1 VATAI
6 RPVGYDDR
14 LSVVEHLDELRNRLL
29 VAAGVFV
36 VAFTLCLV
44 FNHHLLSVVN
54 HPLKVTTEKRTQEGK
69 GILGQIYVGNK
80 TLRDLDASY
89 ARSLKAL
96 AGPDSGLKPA
106 ARAVLTAEIANQRK
120 IVAQLPQGPN
130 GSQPVTLG
138 PGEPFSATFTVA
150 FYFSLLISMPL
161 ILYQLYMFVLPA
173 FSPKERRVV
182 LPLMAMIPVLFL
194 IGVSF
199 GYFVV
204 LPAAVKFLQNFNSDQ
219 FNILLQAR
227 DYYKFA
233 VLSLAATGLVF
244 QLPVAILALTRM
256 GVVTPQFLTKNWRYA
271 VVILTVI
278 AVLLP
283 GTDPVSTMIEAVP
296 LYVLYAFSIV
306 MARFVKPVHEE
317 PGEDVD
323 EAHDSLH

>member
-14 LSVVEHLDELRNRLL
+14 LSVVEHLEELRTRLI
-29 VAAGVFV
+29 ASGIVFV
-36 VAFTLCLV
+36 LAFTGCLV
-44 FNHHLLSVVN
+44 FNHQLLSVVN
-54 HPLKVTTEKRTQEGK
+54 HPLKETTEKRTQEGK
-69 GILGQIYVGNK
+69 GILGEIYVADQ
-80 TLRDLDASY
+80 TLRVFQASN
-89 ARSLKAL
+89 ALILKAVTGPGSGVTPEVRATVAREL
-96 AGPDSGLKPA
+96 ARQDRAFAKLKSP
-106 ARAVLTAEIANQRK
+106 K
-120 IVAQLPQGPN
+120 

-161 ILYQLYMFVLPA
+161 ILYQLYAFILPA
-173 FSPKERRVV
+173 FRPNERSVA
-182 LPLMAMIPVLFL
+182 LPLMSMIPVLFL
-194 IGVSF
+194 IGVAF

-204 LPAAVKFLQNFNSDQ
+204 LPAAVRFLQNFNSDQ

-244 QLPVAILALTRM
+244 QLPVAILALTRL
-256 GVVTPQFLTKNWRYA
+256 GIVTPQFLTKNWRYA

-296 LYVLYAFSIV
+296 LYLLYALSIV
-306 MARFVKPVHEE
+306 MARFIKPAVEE
-317 PGEDVD
+317 AD
-323 EAHDSLH
+323 EADNVLD

>member
-14 LSVVEHLDELRNRLL
+14 LSVVEHLDELRHRLL
-29 VAAGVFV
+29 ASAAVFV
-36 VAFTLCLV
+36 VAFTVCLV
-44 FNHHLLSVVN
+44 FNHQLLSIIN
-54 HPLKVTTEKRTQEGK
+54 HPLKVTTEQRTQEGK
-69 GILGQIYVGNK
+69 GILGEIYLANQAIRVQQQSNAEIFKAITAPGSGVKPEVRAEVQAQIDRQAK
-80 TLRDLDASY
+80 SAATL
-89 ARSLKAL
+89 K
-96 AGPDSGLKPA
+96 GPD
-106 ARAVLTAEIANQRK
+106 
-120 IVAQLPQGPN
+120 

-173 FSPKERRVV
+173 FSPNERRVV

-256 GVVTPQFLTKNWRYA
+256 GVVTPEFLLKNWRYA
-271 VVILTVI
+271 IVILTVV

-296 LYVLYAFSIV
+296 LYLLYAFSIV
-306 MARFVKPVHEE
+306 MARFVKPVREE

-323 EAHDSLH
+323 AAHDSLH

>member
-1 VATAI
+1 VATTI

-14 LSVVEHLDELRNRLL
+14 LSVVEHLDELRHRLL
-29 VAAGVFV
+29 AAGAVFVAA
-36 VAFTLCLV
+36 FTVCLV
-44 FNHHLLSVVN
+44 FNHQLLSVIN

-69 GILGQIYVGNK
+69 GILGEIYLANKAIRVQQQSNAEIFKAITAPGSGVKPEVRAEVQAQIDRQAKSAG
-80 TLRDLDASY
+80 TL
-89 ARSLKAL
+89 K
-96 AGPDSGLKPA
+96 GPD
-106 ARAVLTAEIANQRK
+106 
-120 IVAQLPQGPN
+120 

-173 FSPKERRVV
+173 FSPNERRVV

-219 FNILLQAR
+219 FNIMLQAR

-256 GVVTPQFLTKNWRYA
+256 GVVTPEFLLKNWRYA
-271 VVILTVI
+271 IVILTVI

-296 LYVLYAFSIV
+296 LYLLYAFSIV
-306 MARFVKPVHEE
+306 MARFVKPVREE
-317 PGEDVD
+317 PGVDVD

>member
-1 VATAI
+1 MATAI

-14 LSVVEHLDELRNRLL
+14 LSVVEHLDELRHRLIVSGIL
-29 VAAGVFV
+29 FV
-36 VAFTLCLV
+36 VAMTLCLV
-44 FNHHLLSVVN
+44 FNHQLLTIIN
-54 HPLKVTTEKRTQEGK
+54 KPLKETTEQRTREGK
-69 GILGQIYVGNK
+69 GILGDIYV
-80 TLRDLDASY
+80 LDQAFKETVASNE
-89 ARSLKAL
+89 RILKSIA
-96 AGPDSGLKPA
+96 PDLKPEQQAVVEAELAKQQQIA
-106 ARAVLTAEIANQRK
+106 AGIK
-120 IVAQLPQGPN
+120 PPN
-130 GSQPVTLG
+130 GAQPVTLG

-150 FYFSLLISMPL
+150 FYFALLISMPL

-173 FSPKERRVV
+173 FAPSERRVV

-194 IGVSF
+194 IGVAF

-256 GVVTPQFLTKNWRYA
+256 GVVTPQFLTRNWRYA
-271 VVILTVI
+271 IVILTVI

-296 LYVLYAFSIV
+296 LYFLYAFSIV
-306 MARFVKPVHEE
+306 MARFVKPLHE
-317 PGEDVD
+317 PDADDAD
-323 EAHDSLH
+323 EAHDALH

>member
-14 LSVVEHLDELRNRLL
+14 LSVVEHLDELRSRLI
-29 VAAGVFV
+29 AAGIVFV
-36 VAFTLCLV
+36 LAFTVCLV
-44 FNHHLLSVVN
+44 FNHQLLSVIN
-54 HPLKVTTEKRTQEGK
+54 HPLKVTTEKRTKEGK
-69 GILGQIYVGNK
+69 GILGEIYVANQAIRR
-80 TLRDLDASY
+80 LQASDAQIFRLLGSQ
-89 ARSLKAL
+89 
-96 AGPDSGLKPA
+96 LKPA
-106 ARAVLTAEIANQRK
+106 QRAALETQLTQQRAL
-120 IVAQLPQGPN
+120 VAKLKGPE

-161 ILYQLYMFVLPA
+161 VLYQLYAFVLPA
-173 FSPKERRVV
+173 FRPHERRVA
-182 LPLMAMIPVLFL
+182 LPLMSMIPVLFI
-194 IGVSF
+194 IGVAF

-204 LPAAVKFLQNFNSDQ
+204 LPSAVRFLQNFNSDQ

-244 QLPVAILALTRM
+244 QLPVAILALTRL
-256 GVVTPQFLTKNWRYA
+256 GIVTPQYLTKNWRYA

-296 LYVLYAFSIV
+296 LYLLYALSIV
-306 MARFVKPVHEE
+306 MARFVKPAV
-317 PGEDVD
+317 EDAD
-323 EAHDSLH
+323 EHADLLD